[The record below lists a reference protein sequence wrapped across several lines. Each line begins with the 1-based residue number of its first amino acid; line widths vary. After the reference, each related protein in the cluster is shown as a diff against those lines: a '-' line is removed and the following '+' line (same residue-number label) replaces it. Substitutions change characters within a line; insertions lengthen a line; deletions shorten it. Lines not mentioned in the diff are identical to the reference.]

1 MTEVVLDSSAIL
13 ASLIGEPGGDVV
25 ASRLPGSFVSAI
37 NYAEVVSK
45 LIRGGMSETNAAS
58 AASQFGCRFVDTDEE
73 QAASAGAIHARTR
86 AVGISMADAFCLSL
100 ASALGCPVVTA
111 DRLWKRLDV
120 DVEVEL
126 IR

>member
-13 ASLIGEPGGDVV
+13 ASLIGEPGGDVL
-25 ASRLPGSFVSAI
+25 ASRLEDSFVSAI

-45 LIRGGMSETNAAS
+45 LIRGGMSEMDAAW
-58 AASQFGCRFVDTDEE
+58 ATSQFGCRFVDTNEE
-73 QAASAGAIHARTR
+73 QAAAAGAIHARTR
-86 AVGISMADAFCLSL
+86 DVGISMADAFCLSL
-100 ASALGCPVVTA
+100 AKVLACPVVTA